1 MVNRAVKNLAKTV
14 LPRGVVSRLSSNGRH
29 RQETLPRFAAP
40 VNGAVN
46 GAAETLACCIAYTES
61 GGFCVP
67 LSSRHRPAA
76 RRILEG
82 SVYEPDTIA
91 FLTANCGN
99 GDIVHAGTYFGDFL
113 PALSR
118 ACARDAKIWA
128 FEPNP
133 ENFRCASVTRAINAL
148 DNVHLTN
155 CGLGASAGSAVM
167 QVRSPD
173 GRALGGGSQ
182 LQNQAT
188 ALSEDLTVEVG
199 IVALDDVIPPDRP
212 VSIIQLDV
220 EGFEQQALAGAMET
234 LSRCKPILVLET
246 LPEEP
251 WLASN
256 ILSLGYRLDAE
267 IHGNRVLLPSAA

>member
-1 MVNRAVKNLAKTV
+1 MVNRSVKNLAKAV
-14 LPRGVVSRLSSNGRH
+14 LPKRVVRRLSQNGAD
-29 RQETLPRFAAP
+29 RQEGLPRFSAP
-40 VNGAVN
+40 MNGS
-46 GAAETLACCIAYTES
+46 AETLACCIAYTDS

-91 FLTANCGN
+91 FLAEHCGQ

-118 ACARDAKIWA
+118 ACAGHATIWA

-133 ENFRCASVTRAINAL
+133 ENFRCASVTCAINAL
-148 DNVHLTN
+148 GNVRLAN
-155 CGLGASAGSAVM
+155 CGLGAGGGSAMM

-182 LQNQAT
+182 LQAGAEVLPGN
-188 ALSEDLTVEVG
+188 LTVEVDV
-199 IVALDDVIPPDRP
+199 VALDDVIPPDRA
-212 VSIIQLDV
+212 VSIVQLDV
-220 EGFEQQALAGAMET
+220 EGFEQQALAGAIGT
-234 LSRCKPILVLET
+234 VSRCRPILVLET
-246 LPEEP
+246 LPEES
-251 WLASN
+251 WFAEN
-256 ILSLGYRLDAE
+256 ILGLGYRIDRE
-267 IHGNRVLLPSAA
+267 IHGNKVLLPSP

>member
-1 MVNRAVKNLAKTV
+1 MVNRSVKNLAKAV
-14 LPRGVVSRLSSNGRH
+14 LPRGVVNRLSNNGRY
-29 RQETLPRFAAP
+29 RQEALPRFTAP
-40 VNGAVN
+40 VN

-91 FLTANCGN
+91 FLTAHCGD

-118 ACARDAKIWA
+118 ACSRDAKIWA

-133 ENFRCASVTRAINAL
+133 ENFRCASVTRALNVL

-155 CGLGASAGSAVM
+155 CGLGASGGSAVM

-182 LQNQAT
+182 LQNQGT
-188 ALSEDLTVEVG
+188 ALSADLTVEVG
-199 IVALDDVIPPDRP
+199 IVALDDVIPPDRG

-220 EGFEQQALAGAMET
+220 EGFEQEALSGAMKT

-246 LPEEP
+246 LPEEA

-267 IHGNRVLLPSAA
+267 IHGNRVLLPPS